1 MRKTKGF
8 TLIELLVVIAII
20 GILAILIF
28 LAMQKAQAGARD
40 AQRKAFIRDV
50 ATAEAMYYDSEK
62 KYGPL
67 NGNNSLKSKG
77 LIEDADIK
85 PWTSGD
91 VEGSS
96 WSVQGNEG
104 GSDCTG
110 SPSKTS
116 FCISTRLER
125 DSAKGFRCTA
135 SGCKDT

>member
-1 MRKTKGF
+1 MKKERGF

-40 AQRKAFIRDV
+40 AQRKAFVRDV
-50 ATAEAMYYDSEK
+50 ATAEAMYYDTEK
-62 KYGPL
+62 KYGSL
-67 NGNNSLKSKG
+67 NEIKSKD

-85 PWTSGD
+85 PWILGD
-91 VEGSS
+91 VEGS
-96 WSVQGNEG
+96 WSVQGSEG
-104 GSDCTG
+104 GSDCMAG
-110 SPSKTS
+110 SPTKTS

-125 DSAKGFRCTA
+125 DSTKGFRCTA